1 MDDNRLTKKIFL
13 HDQNFCLENQ
23 DKTCWS
29 TEVNQIQTRNNLLFS
44 IDSCQPKLGVK
55 LLHDSLLKKDL
66 VVFRT
71 NCLAATKLRTYNTLF
86 SPFVPH
92 LSTVKFTRL
101 CLPFIVR
108 KRLAQLRLGV
118 LPLKIET
125 DRFLKIPAN
134 ERYCMQPKCV
144 NITDSQENKYV
155 EDERHFLLHCNQ
167 YQNLR
172 HLYSSMPTNFEQFSE
187 NDKFIYLLTNDSVSR
202 LVGQFIVNA
211 FDVRICY

>member
-1 MDDNRLTKKIFL
+1 M
-13 HDQNFCLENQ
+13 
-23 DKTCWS
+23 
-29 TEVNQIQTRNNLLFS
+29 VLFS
-44 IDSCQPKLGVK
+44 INNYQPKLGIQI
-55 LLHDSLLKKDL
+55 LHDSLLEKDL

-71 NCLAATKLRTYNTLF
+71 NCLSATKLRTYNTLF

-92 LSTVKFTRL
+92 LNTVKYTRL

-125 DRFLKIPAN
+125 DRYLKIPVS
-134 ERYCMQPKCV
+134 ERQCTQPKCL
-144 NITDSQENKYV
+144 NTTDRQENKLV
-155 EDERHFLLHCNQ
+155 EDERHFMLHCNQ

-172 HLYSSMPTNFEQFSE
+172 QHLYSSVPTPNFEQLSD

-211 FDVRICY
+211 FDARICN